1 MIPLSRRWIN
11 LHKQLILSCVRC
23 SGKIAMLMKR
33 TKALLFLLFALC
45 SLSQCTMTEDE
56 IYHIVTTVCEDAAT
70 GVTVNYHCNRSDS
83 YVLVTQADDST
94 FRHAKKV
101 KPVSRPW
108 STAGIENTS
117 TESTFYTKERY
128 VCHATLN
135 GLEADS
141 LYIYRIVAGRT
152 RSDVRRFKTAGE
164 KGAWNFVAFTD
175 FQHRENPVT
184 LPLIQTMKEIAGD
197 PSLVVCSGDHI
208 DVAGNEYEWTFLL
221 DSEVFRDFV
230 YAASPGDHAYWASD
244 RTPDGHYPQYD
255 KPHTFVNLFK
265 FPDNGAASSP
275 GSSYWFR
282 YNNVLFVALDMHN
295 SNLSAGPRFDDQA
308 AWFAQTMDRLQGTYQ
323 YLVVLMHKSVFGSDR
338 VDAAVARNIRPQ
350 WAPIFQKYGVDLV
363 LSGHDHIYSRTY
375 ALDGDRRAEDPA
387 RGTFYLD
394 MGSSGDKWRSPD
406 ESLVEGDALHARVID
421 LKASTQ
427 SCACN
432 IEVDA
437 REMHV
442 TVYDQHAQAIDRFT
456 IPARPTSPAPSL

>member
-1 MIPLSRRWIN
+1 MRPLQR
-11 LHKQLILSCVRC
+11 
-23 SGKIAMLMKR
+23 KIAMLMKR
-33 TKALLFLLFALC
+33 TKTLLFLLFAMCILP
-45 SLSQCTMTEDE
+45 QCTTTVDE

-70 GVTVNYHCNRSDS
+70 GVTVNYHCSRSDS

-94 FRHAKKV
+94 FRHAKKF

-108 STAGIENTS
+108 STVGIENTS
-117 TESTFYTKERY
+117 TESTFYTKERF
-128 VCHATLN
+128 VCHATLS

-141 LYIYRIVAGRT
+141 RYIYRIVADRT

-221 DSEVFRDFV
+221 DNEVFRDFV

-255 KPHTFVNLFK
+255 KPYTFVNLFK

-442 TVYDQHAQAIDRFT
+442 TVYDQHAQVIDRFT
-456 IPARPTSPAPSL
+456 THPARFRETN